1 VGQAWQIRLFSLA
14 GFEVKLD
21 LSWLLL
27 ALLISWSLAGG
38 MFPVEYP
45 GLSTAT
51 YAWMGV
57 AVAIG
62 VFFSIVFHEF
72 SHSIVARRFGM
83 SIRGITLFVFGGVAE
98 MEQEPPHPQAEFL
111 MAIAGPISS
120 FVLAC
125 VFWTIESLA
134 TASGWPTPVVGIS
147 YTLALINLTVAV
159 FNLAPAFPLDGGR
172 VLRALL
178 WYRKGDLQAATA
190 ISSRIGGAF
199 GAMLIVLGI
208 LAIVRGNLIG
218 GMWWILIGIFVRG
231 AAAGSRHQQIVAGI
245 FQDQPVEKF
254 MVPDPI
260 SVPPDISI
268 QRLLDD
274 FVFEHHFKMYPVV
287 DGARL
292 MGSIS
297 IKDIKKLAQQERSTK
312 TVADLMQP
320 CSAANTVTKD
330 LGTNELL
337 QDMLRRKR
345 QPRYL
350 VVDDGRLV
358 GMITLKDMLELVSVR
373 LELERG

>member
-1 VGQAWQIRLFSLA
+1 VGQAWTIRLFSLL

-57 AVAIG
+57 ACAVG

-72 SHSIVARRFGM
+72 AHSIVARQFGM
-83 SIRGITLFVFGGVAE
+83 NIRGITLFVFGGVAE
-98 MEQEPPHPQAEFL
+98 MEQEPPNPKAEFL

-120 FVLAC
+120 FMLAYI
-125 VFWTIESLA
+125 FWGIESLA
-134 TASGWPTPVVGIS
+134 TASSWPTPVVGIC
-147 YTLALINLTVAV
+147 YTLALINLTVAI

-172 VLRALL
+172 MLRAFL
-178 WYRKGDLQAATA
+178 WSRKGDLHAATD

-231 AAAGSRHQQIVAGI
+231 AAAGSRHQQIVQGI

-254 MVPDPI
+254 MVREPI
-260 SVPPDISI
+260 SVPPNISV
-268 QRLLDD
+268 QTLLDD
-274 FVFEHHFKMYPVV
+274 FVYEHHFKMYPVV
-287 DGARL
+287 DGPSL
-292 MGSIS
+292 VGSVS
-297 IKDIKKLAQQERSTK
+297 INDIRGLPKPERATKK
-312 TVADLMQP
+312 VADIMQP
-320 CSAANTVTKD
+320 CSEANTVSKD
-330 LGTNELL
+330 TSTNELL

-345 QPRYL
+345 QPRHL
-350 VVDDGRLV
+350 VVDNGRLV
-358 GMITLKDMLELVSVR
+358 GMITLKDMLELISVR
-373 LELERG
+373 LQLERG